1 VSDTG
6 IGIPPD
12 KQQRI
17 FEAFS
22 QADRST
28 MRRFG
33 GTGLGLAISSRLVA
47 MMGGRIWVESEVGR
61 GSTFHFDA
69 QFGLEEDAAAAGLAP
84 PAELHDLPVL
94 LVDDNTQCRRVYH
107 ELLTHYGM
115 RVRACA
121 DAATA
126 LAEAERAADAG
137 SPVRLAIIEADMPGV
152 DGWTLAKTLRGD
164 RRYADC
170 PIIVLVPASHA
181 GVPSEY
187 RQLPAVQF
195 LTKPAKYAE
204 LTEAI
209 ATGLGRRNP
218 LGGSATPA
226 PIRPLEILLADDGPI
241 NQEVAVGLL
250 TMRGHRVE
258 AVNTGREAIDALQRR
273 SFDAVLMDLEM
284 PDMDG
289 LEATAAIREQEQLH
303 GGHIP
308 IIAMTAHAI
317 KGFREQCLE
326 AGMDGYITKPI
337 KPEELFRALESIR
350 ADVRAGE
357 SVRTRVSRSRNAET
371 KARSPKQPRLF

>member
-1 VSDTG
+1 
-6 IGIPPD
+6 
-12 KQQRI
+12 
-17 FEAFS
+17 
-22 QADRST
+22 
-28 MRRFG
+28 
-33 GTGLGLAISSRLVA
+33 
-47 MMGGRIWVESEVGR
+47 
-61 GSTFHFDA
+61 
-69 QFGLEEDAAAAGLAP
+69 
-84 PAELHDLPVL
+84 
-94 LVDDNTQCRRVYH
+94 
-107 ELLTHYGM
+107 
-115 RVRACA
+115 
-121 DAATA
+121 
-126 LAEAERAADAG
+126 
-137 SPVRLAIIEADMPGV
+137 MPGV